1 MSGGTDVQQGRSTGP
16 GSSAGVLTE
25 RRKRLALL
33 VLCAA
38 MFLDSLDVSLI
49 AVALPS
55 IEQELSLSP
64 STLQWLVSGYTV
76 AYGGFLLLGGRTA
89 DMFGRRRVF
98 LVAMALFAVA
108 SLAGGFL
115 SDGPLLVASR
125 VLKGIAAAFTA
136 PAALSIITTTF
147 HEGRERNR
155 ALVVYSTTA
164 ATGYSLGLVLSGV
177 LTEVHWRL
185 VFFLPTVVAVLVL
198 VLAPLAVHE
207 SATTGPRSRS
217 YDAGGGFT
225 ITAGLLLL
233 VYGLVQA
240 PEAGWVSRSVLGA
253 LVAAVLLI
261 GAFLVIEHRH
271 REPTVPL
278 RLFRS
283 RTLST
288 ANALGVIFLAASIG
302 WQFIATLY
310 LQQVLG
316 YGAMTTALAIL
327 PLGVMVLLVA
337 QFVTS
342 RLIDRFGLRPV
353 ATVGFVIQG
362 SGILLF
368 SLAGADADYLTLL
381 FPAVML
387 HGIGN
392 GLVFPT
398 LNIAGVSGVVDREQ
412 GIASGL
418 ITAST
423 QIGAGVGVAVLTGV
437 SVALTTGSGTAAV
450 MSGYQGAFAVGGALS
465 LLGAVVAAFGFCKH
479 TGSATGVAPPIQ
491 PPGCAAAPAVTKH

>member
-1 MSGGTDVQQGRSTGP
+1 MPHHNDVRP
-16 GSSAGVLTE
+16 HRSAGLRNKNDLLTE
-25 RRKRLALL
+25 GQKRLALL

-38 MFLDSLDVSLI
+38 MFLDALDVSLI

-55 IEQELSLSP
+55 IEQQLSLSP

-89 DMFGRRRVF
+89 DLFGRRRVF
-98 LVAMALFAVA
+98 LAAMALFAVA
-108 SLAGGFL
+108 SLSGGFL
-115 SDGPLLVASR
+115 TDGSLLVASR

-155 ALVVYSTTA
+155 ALAVYSTTA

-185 VFFLPTVVAVLVL
+185 IFFLPTVVAILVL
-198 VLAPLAVHE
+198 IIAPLVVREPAAVVR
-207 SATTGPRSRS
+207 TDRS
-217 YDAGGGFT
+217 YDIGGALT
-225 ITAGLLLL
+225 ITGGLLLL

-240 PEAGWVSRSVLGA
+240 PEIGWTSGTILAVLA
-253 LVAAVLLI
+253 TAVLLL
-261 GAFLVIEHRH
+261 GAFVVIEHRH
-271 REPTVPL
+271 PDPTVPL

-302 WQFIATLY
+302 WQFIATLH

-316 YGAMTTALAIL
+316 YGPMTTALAIV
-327 PLGVMVLLVA
+327 PLGVMVLVVA
-337 QFVTS
+337 QFVTN

-353 ATVGFVIQG
+353 ATVGFLIQG

-368 SLAGADADYLTLL
+368 SLADADAPYVTLL
-381 FPAVML
+381 LPAVVL

-398 LNIAGVSGVVDREQ
+398 LNIAGVGGVGDREQ

-423 QIGAGVGVAVLTGV
+423 QIGAGIGVAVLTGV
-437 SVALTTGSGTAAV
+437 SVTLTTGSNV
-450 MSGYQGAFAVGGALS
+450 LDGYQWAFAVGGAFS
-465 LLGAVVAAFGFCKH
+465 LLGAVIAALGFCKLGTRARPVGEH
-479 TGSATGVAPPIQ
+479 QAT
-491 PPGCAAAPAVTKH
+491 AA